1 MAFNLTAIIRMQD
14 EMSRPMKTMMR
25 QMNSFQRA
33 TESVNKGVGRMKSN
47 ISGFTTSLGA
57 AAAGVVG
64 LVGAQKLLNAT
75 IGEAMKLDYNKVS
88 LEAMFRGDAKAAK
101 ELSDFI
107 QNKAVNSVMTYQ
119 DALSSTQSFATLTKN
134 TDEIKT
140 MVNLT
145 ERLSY
150 LNPMQGFEGA
160 AFAIKEALGG
170 DLVSLKDRF
179 NLTKDQVQP
188 LKDAAN
194 QAEKLRVL
202 DQILSDI
209 GISTEYLGKVND
221 TTYAKWGKLV
231 DSTKQ
236 FLVGL
241 GESALSSVGP
251 FIDKFT
257 TFMEGKEFANFK
269 IKAEE
274 TFSSVISKAINFATT
289 IKDNWTPIKE
299 TVIALS
305 GALVVLKAGFVAM
318 SIIGT
323 VTKMMNAYKL
333 ANVGATTAAALF
345 NGVLLANPIGLI
357 VIALAALTAG
367 LIYVYRNFDTVKAKA
382 IELWEKYKYLRV
394 AVLALLGPF
403 GQIVSAGVAIYQNFD
418 TIKSKAGTMVN
429 SVISGVN
436 KMIGVLNKI
445 PGVNIPIVP
454 RVNWGNIT
462 SSPSYSKS
470 TGQGRQ
476 TSAAGGLSYVPRD
489 GTLINAHRGERVL
502 TKQENK
508 EYSSGKGG
516 GGNTFHFN
524 ISMNGSGSTKKDAEK
539 LLKEVVTLITDAR
552 GAKAWA

>member
-1 MAFNLTAIIRMQD
+1 MAISLTASISLVDKMT
-14 EMSRPMKTMMR
+14 SPMKQMR
-25 QMNSFQRA
+25 SQMQRFQKQ
-33 TESVNKGVGRMKSN
+33 TEVVNKGVGQMRSS

-64 LVGAQKLLNAT
+64 LVGAQKLLNVT

-88 LEAMFRGDAKAAK
+88 LEAMFNGDAKAAK

-107 QNKAVNSVMTYQ
+107 QNKALNSVMTYQ
-119 DALSSTQSFATLTKN
+119 EALSSTQSFATLTKN
-134 TDEIKT
+134 TGEIKE

-160 AFAIKEALGG
+160 GFAIKEALGG
-170 DLVSLKDRF
+170 DMVSLKDRF

-188 LKDAAN
+188 IKDAAN
-194 QAEKLRVL
+194 QAEKLKALDAVL
-202 DQILSDI
+202 SNI

-394 AVLALLGPF
+394 AVMALLGPF

-429 SVISGVN
+429 SVVEGVN

-454 RVNWGNIT
+454 KVNWGNIT
-462 SSPSYSKS
+462 SAPEYSAS
-470 TGQGRQ
+470 RGQGRQ
-476 TSAAGGLSYVPRD
+476 TSHAGGLSRVPYD
-489 GTLINAHRGERVL
+489 GYGARLHKGERVL
-502 TKQENK
+502 TKAENK
-508 EYSSGKGG
+508 AYSSGKGASTVHFGDIHIHGVG
-516 GGNTFHFN
+516 GDMKKAADELMDIMVKKIIGA
-524 ISMNGSGSTKKDAEK
+524 NGA
-539 LLKEVVTLITDAR
+539 
-552 GAKAWA
+552 

>member
-1 MAFNLTAIIRMQD
+1 MDLKAKISLIDNMTKPISQISKQMQ
-14 EMSRPMKTMMR
+14 T
-25 QMNSFQRA
+25 FQKQ
-33 TESVNKGVGRMKSN
+33 TEYASKGVSKMRSS
-47 ISGFTTSLGA
+47 ISSFTSGLGA
-57 AAAGVVG
+57 TAAGIIGV
-64 LVGAQKLLNAT
+64 VGAQKALNAT

-88 LEAMFRGDAKAAK
+88 LEAMFRGDAKAAQ

-134 TDEIKT
+134 TGEIKT

-194 QAEKLRVL
+194 QAEKLRAL
-202 DQILSDI
+202 DAVLSDI
-209 GISTEYLGKVND
+209 GIDTQYLGKVND
-221 TTYAKWGKLV
+221 TTYAKWNKLV

-274 TFSSVISKAINFATT
+274 TFSSIISKAISFATT

-318 SIIGT
+318 SVIGT
-323 VTKMMNAYKL
+323 VTKMMNAYKI

-367 LIYVYRNFDTVKAKA
+367 IIYVYRNFDTVKAKA
-382 IELWEKYKYLRV
+382 IELWNKFGYLKG

-403 GQIVSAGVAIYQNFD
+403 GSIVSAGVAIYQNFD

-454 RVNWGNIT
+454 KVNWGNIA
-462 SSPSYSKS
+462 SAPEYSAAR
-470 TGQGRQ
+470 GQGRQ
-476 TSAAGGLSYVPRD
+476 TSHAGGLSRVPYD
-489 GTLINAHRGERVL
+489 GYGASLHKGERVL

-508 EYSSGKGG
+508 AYSGKGG
-516 GGNTFHFN
+516 GGNTYQFN
-524 ISMNGSGSTKKDAEK
+524 VTLNGAGSSKKDADQLFDYFVK
-539 LLKEVVTLITDAR
+539 KVTQAGLS
-552 GAKAWA
+552 GA

>member
-1 MAFNLTAIIRMQD
+1 MAIELRASIGLIDNMTK
-14 EMSRPMKTMMR
+14 PMR
-25 QMNSFQRA
+25 QISKQMQTFKKH
-33 TESVNKGVGRMKSN
+33 TETISKGVSQMRSSM
-47 ISGFTTSLGA
+47 SGFTSGLGA
-57 AAAGVVG
+57 TAAGIIG
-64 LVGAQKLLNAT
+64 IVGAQKLLNAT

-88 LEAMFRGDAKAAK
+88 LEAMFNGDAKAAK

-107 QNKAVNSVMTYQ
+107 QNKALNSVMTYQ
-119 DALSSTQSFATLTKN
+119 EALSSTQSFATLTKN
-134 TDEIKT
+134 TGEIKE

-160 AFAIKEALGG
+160 GFAIKEALGG
-170 DLVSLKDRF
+170 DMVSLKDRF

-188 LKDAAN
+188 IKDAAN
-194 QAEKLRVL
+194 QAEKLKALDAVL
-202 DQILSDI
+202 SNI

-274 TFSSVISKAINFATT
+274 TFSSIISKAINFATT
-289 IKDNWTPIKE
+289 IKDNWVPIKE

-345 NGVLLANPIGLI
+345 NGVLFANPIGL
-357 VIALAALTAG
+357 VVLALAALTAG
-367 LIYVYRNFDTVKAKA
+367 IIYVYRNFDTVKAKA
-382 IELWEKYKYLRV
+382 IELWNKFGYLKG

-403 GQIVSAGVAIYQNFD
+403 GMIVGAAVKVYQNFD

-454 RVNWGNIT
+454 KVNWGNIT
-462 SSPSYSKS
+462 SAPEYSKS
-470 TGQGRQ
+470 MGQGRQ

-516 GGNTFHFN
+516 GGNTFQFN
-524 ISMNGSGSTKKDAEK
+524 VTMKGSGSSKKDADQLFEYFVQK
-539 LLKEVVTLITDAR
+539 VTQAGLS
-552 GAKAWA
+552 GA

>member
-1 MAFNLTAIIRMQD
+1 MELKARLSLIDNMTKPMRLMSKQMQ
-14 EMSRPMKTMMR
+14 T
-25 QMNSFQRA
+25 FQKHA
-33 TESVNKGVGRMKSN
+33 ESVSKGVGKMRTNM
-47 ISGFTTSLGA
+47 SGFTMGLGA
-57 AAAGVVG
+57 AATGVIG

-88 LEAMFRGDAKAAK
+88 LEAMFSGDVKAAK

-119 DALSSTQSFATLTKN
+119 EALSSTQSFSTLTKN

-160 AFAIKEALGG
+160 GFAIKEALGG

-188 LKDAAN
+188 IKDAAN
-194 QAEKLRVL
+194 QAEKLRAL
-202 DQILSDI
+202 DTVLSDI
-209 GISTEYLGKVND
+209 GIDTKYLGKVND

-231 DSTKQ
+231 DTTKQ

-241 GESALSSVGP
+241 GESALSSVAP

-257 TFMEGKEFANFK
+257 AFMESGKFADFK
-269 IKAEE
+269 VKAEE
-274 TFSSVISKAINFATT
+274 TFSAAVSGAISLATT
-289 IKDNWTPIKE
+289 IANNWPAIRE
-299 TVIALS
+299 TIIAVS
-305 GALVVLKAGFVAM
+305 GGLVVLKAGFVAM
-318 SIIGT
+318 SVIST
-323 VTKMMNAYKL
+323 VTTMMNAYKL

-345 NGVLLANPIGLI
+345 NGVLLANPIGL
-357 VIALAALTAG
+357 VIATIGLLVAAGVYL
-367 LIYVYRNFDTVKAKA
+367 YRNWDTVKAKTV
-382 IELWEKYKYLRV
+382 ELWNKLGFLKG
-394 AVLALLGPF
+394 AVIAMLGPF
-403 GQIVSAGVAIYQNFD
+403 GQIVAAGVAIYKNFD
-418 TIKSKAGTMVN
+418 TIKSKAGDMVN
-429 SVISGVN
+429 SVVSGVN

-454 RVNWGNIT
+454 KVSWGNVT
-462 SSPSYSKS
+462 SASAYSKS
-470 TGQGRQ
+470 VGQGRQ
-476 TSAAGGLSYVPRD
+476 TSHAGGLSRVPYD
-489 GTLINAHRGERVL
+489 GYGASLHKGERVL

-516 GGNTFHFN
+516 GNTYNFGGVHLH
-524 ISMNGSGSTKKDAEK
+524 GTESTEKDAEK
-539 LLKEVVTLITDAR
+539 LFDLFVKKVERAGFA
-552 GAKAWA
+552 GA